1 MTSEADRAYTFVYRG
16 QLTDEALDRAGRQV
30 FRRSDVDHEQIAE
43 MLSVDALDEG
53 HVENA
58 RAMATVYTAV
68 AAFENSVREM
78 ISKTLMENV
87 GENWWVEC
95 VSDKIR
101 KQAKTR
107 LDDEAKVRWHGQRGD
122 DPIQFTMLPNLMNI
136 IRNNQEHFAPFIHDF
151 EWAAGIFDVID
162 RSRNVIMHSGTLHS
176 RDIIRLGMYI
186 RDWTSQVAT

>member
-16 QLTDEALDRAGRQV
+16 QLADEALDRAGRQT
-30 FRRSDVDHEQIAE
+30 RRRADVDHEQIAE
-43 MLSVDALDEG
+43 MLSIETLDEA

-95 VSDKIR
+95 VSRPIR
-101 KQAKTR
+101 EQAER
-107 LDDEAKVRWHGQRGD
+107 RMAEEERVRWHGQRGD
-122 DPIQFTMLPNLMNI
+122 DPIQFTMLPQLMNI
-136 IRNNQEHFAPFIHDF
+136 IRNNQDHFAPFIHNF
-151 EWAAGIFDVID
+151 EWAAGVFDVID
-162 RSRNVIMHSGTLHS
+162 RSRNVIMHSGTLHN
-176 RDIIRLGMYI
+176 RDIARLGMNI

>member
-16 QLTDEALDRAGRQV
+16 QLAEEALDRAGRV
-30 FRRSDVDHEQIAE
+30 AFRRSDVDHEQIAE
-43 MLSVDALDEG
+43 LLTIEALDERL
-53 HVENA
+53 VEIA

-68 AAFENSVREM
+68 SAFENSVREM

-87 GENWWVEC
+87 GESWWVEC
-95 VSDKIR
+95 VSEKIR
-101 KQAKTR
+101 KQAKAR
-107 LDDEAKVRWHGQRGD
+107 MDDEAKARWHGQRGD

-162 RSRNVIMHSGTLHS
+162 RSRNVIMHSGTLHN
-176 RDIIRLGMYI
+176 REIARLGMYI

>member
-1 MTSEADRAYTFVYRG
+1 
-16 QLTDEALDRAGRQV
+16 
-30 FRRSDVDHEQIAE
+30 
-43 MLSVDALDEG
+43 
-53 HVENA
+53 
-58 RAMATVYTAV
+58 
-68 AAFENSVREM
+68 
-78 ISKTLMENV
+78 MENV

-101 KQAKTR
+101 KQAQTR
-107 LDDEAKVRWHGQRGD
+107 LDDEAKVRWHGQRCD
-122 DPIQFTMLPNLMNI
+122 DPIQFTMLPNLMHI
-136 IRNNQEHFAPFIHDF
+136 IRNNQEHFVPFIHDF

>member
-1 MTSEADRAYTFVYRG
+1 MTSEADQAYTFVYRG
-16 QLTDEALDRAGRQV
+16 QLAEEALDRAGRQAS
-30 FRRSDVDHEQIAE
+30 RRSDVDHEQIAE
-43 MLSVDALDEG
+43 MLTIDALDEG
-53 HVENA
+53 YVEDA

-78 ISKTLMENV
+78 ISKTLLENV

-95 VSDKIR
+95 VSEKVQ

-107 LDDEAKVRWHGQRGD
+107 MDDEAKVRWHGQRGA
-122 DPIQFTMLPNLMNI
+122 DPIQFTMLPNLMKI
-136 IRNNQEHFAPFIHDF
+136 IHNNQDHFAPFIHDF